1 MLSLLLAALLAEAHL
16 NIDSTVADLHPV
28 RGNAALLASGIPDAA
43 PEVRQRVLHYLH
55 ARSASLL
62 DVTPDGGQLL
72 IATRFGGTRQ
82 MHLVDHPR
90 GDRYQLTFGEEPI
103 GAARFVP
110 GDPDSILF
118 LQDAGGGEF
127 FQIHK
132 FDRRTGRSTRLS
144 DGKSRHESLHL
155 SRDGKT
161 AAFSSTAR
169 NGKDT
174 DVYVADAA
182 DIGHPRALVTDGGT
196 WNPVEFSPDG
206 KQLLVIHF
214 RSVADADLSIVEVE
228 SGLRHQLT
236 PKEGHASVRAA
247 RFSADGK
254 AVYLV
259 SNRWSDFESLYRLEL
274 DGAAAAPRP
283 VAPGLRWDVEHLSV
297 ARDGSK
303 LALTV
308 NADGYSQLHLF
319 DVASGKLQAQGLP
332 AGIVGS
338 LAFPD
343 GRSDLLMLEM
353 HGPRSPGDVFHLDLK
368 SGELVRWTRS
378 ETGGL
383 DLGSLIEPSLVRYP
397 STDGVQVPAFLY
409 KAKVD
414 AGVKQ
419 PVIVVWHGGP
429 EGQSR
434 PGFSPF
440 AQMLATELGAAVLMP
455 NVRGSDGYGKAYLSM
470 DDGIKREASL
480 ADIGATFDWIATQP
494 GLDPDR
500 VAVYGGSYGGYMTLA
515 SVAFFPKRVR
525 AGVDVVGIS
534 SLPTFLKTTQG
545 YRRDLRRAEYG
556 DERDPAVRAVQERIS
571 PLAKVGDIEAA
582 LFVQQ
587 GRNDPRVPQSE
598 AEQLVRALR
607 SRGRDVWYLLALDEG
622 HGFKKKANSDY
633 AAVATVMFLR
643 SKLLPKAPAP
653 RM

>member
-1 MLSLLLAALLAEAHL
+1 MPSVLFALLLLAEAHL
-16 NIDSTVADLHPV
+16 NIESTVADLHPV
-28 RGNAALLASGIPDAA
+28 RGNAALLASGIPDAPA
-43 PEVRQRVLHYLH
+43 ELRQRVLHYLH
-55 ARSASLL
+55 ARSAALL

-103 GAARFVP
+103 GAASFVP
-110 GDPDSILF
+110 GDPDSILY
-118 LQDAGGGEF
+118 LQDSGGGEL
-127 FQIHK
+127 FQIHR

-155 SRDGKT
+155 SRDGKL
-161 AAFSSTAR
+161 AAFSSTSR

-174 DVYVADAA
+174 DVFVAPIDDFA
-182 DIGHPRALVTDGGT
+182 HPRALVAEGGT
-196 WNPVEFSPDG
+196 WNPVDFSPDG
-206 KQLLVIHF
+206 KELLVVHF
-214 RSVADADLSIVEVE
+214 RSVSDADLSIVEVE
-228 SGLRHQLT
+228 SGLRRQLT
-236 PKEGHASVRAA
+236 PKEGHASIRSA
-247 RFSADGK
+247 RFTADGK
-254 AVYLV
+254 GVYV
-259 SNRWSDFESLYRLEL
+259 VTNRWSDFDTLYRLDLGE
-274 DGAAAAPRP
+274 GAAPQPLTAH
-283 VAPGLRWDVEHLSV
+283 LRWDVEHVSV

-308 NADGYSQLHLF
+308 NADGYSQLHLL
-319 DVASGKLQAQGLP
+319 DLHTGKLAARDLP
-332 AGIVGS
+332 AGIAS
-338 LAFPD
+338 AIAFPT
-343 GRSDLLMLEM
+343 GRSDQLVIEM
-353 HGPRSPGDVFHLDLK
+353 QSARTPGDVFHLDLK
-368 SGELVRWTRS
+368 TGQLVRWTRS

-383 DLGSLIEPSLVRYP
+383 ALDALIEPTLVRYP

-409 KAKVD
+409 RAKA
-414 AGVKQ
+414 APGVKQ

-440 AQMLATELGAAVLMP
+440 AQMLAAELGAAVLLP

-494 GLDPDR
+494 DLDPDR

-545 YRRDLRRAEYG
+545 YHRDLRRAEYG

-571 PLAKVGDIEAA
+571 PLAKVDSIEAS

-587 GRNDPRVPQSE
+587 GKNDPRVPQSE

-643 SKLLPKAPAP
+643 SKLLKAPANP
-653 RM
+653 L